1 MLPMKGVT
9 IRVPL
14 PAPDVTQAIGR
25 AMHLGAY

>member
-1 MLPMKGVT
+1 MLPIKGVT
-9 IRVPL
+9 VPL